1 MMLIIPVWGGRP
13 FEGDREA
20 AAEAEEA
27 AEATGAAEAAEAA
40 GPRRARAGPGG
51 PWCREARRTH
61 GKGGAHEEA
70 QGFVSE
76 KSPVKSSEVIKA
88 SFSGSSRSSA
98 RSSRQWAASPS
109 SPSSPQAP
117 SSP

>member
-40 GPRRARAGPGG
+40 ENEGGSRWALVPRGAEDPRQRGRA
-51 PWCREARRTH
+51 
-61 GKGGAHEEA
+61 
-70 QGFVSE
+70 
-76 KSPVKSSEVIKA
+76 
-88 SFSGSSRSSA
+88 
-98 RSSRQWAASPS
+98 
-109 SPSSPQAP
+109 
-117 SSP
+117 